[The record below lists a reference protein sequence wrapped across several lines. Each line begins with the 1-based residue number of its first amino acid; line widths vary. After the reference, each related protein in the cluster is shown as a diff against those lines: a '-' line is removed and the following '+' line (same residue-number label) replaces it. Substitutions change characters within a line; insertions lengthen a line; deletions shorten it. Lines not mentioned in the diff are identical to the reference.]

1 MEFSILGKTRNV
13 TKVRLADAACLHAK
27 VFWKIGTAFFF
38 HCQTF
43 SYKLKAPKP
52 NYTADTAYQVPVL
65 GRNHSS
71 VWTLPLQAEHTFLI
85 STFCNSSIPPWEILG
100 KIFITITQYKL
111 INRERTENYLVGSKK
126 QADFCSVSKHLTL
139 QFGMFMYKEGRFRQ
153 NTQIR
158 RVCFVSVRPARSHRP
173 CPECSAISPAR
184 DSWSLVPRGRGTVS
198 AGPRKHITNTLGKQ
212 RTAVVKKQNQRTTHT
227 ILGGKSFLKRIRRN
241 GN

>member
-1 MEFSILGKTRNV
+1 MQPASTQRCFGKS
-13 TKVRLADAACLHAK
+13 A
-27 VFWKIGTAFFF
+27 AFFF

-52 NYTADTAYQVPVL
+52 NYTGDTAYQVPVL

-139 QFGMFMYKEGRFRQ
+139 QFGMFMYKEGHFRQ
-153 NTQIR
+153 NTEIR
-158 RVCFVSVRPARSHRP
+158 RVCFVTVRPARSHRP
-173 CPECSAISPAR
+173 WLSVLLFHQLEIPGHLFHGDAGRCQ
-184 DSWSLVPRGRGTVS
+184 LVPGST
-198 AGPRKHITNTLGKQ
+198 
-212 RTAVVKKQNQRTTHT
+212 
-227 ILGGKSFLKRIRRN
+227 
-241 GN
+241 